1 MDNWPQNPGNV
12 GFAKEQKFDP
22 SLTAEFRGRG
32 DHRLEAVQQQAEMLM
47 DLLNKVATAALLG
60 FVVSSMMAMGM
71 GFTVRQII
79 DALQDVRLVL
89 LALLANF
96 VVMPLGAL
104 AVDKMLQLD
113 EPLGVGLL
121 LLGAAAGP
129 PFLPTLTELAKGN
142 LPFAVGIM
150 VLLTVGTVGYLPL
163 VLPLLLPGITVNSE
177 KIAGWLFLLTLL
189 PLAAGFALRAWYGEI
204 AAWMKPVLDWV
215 TNVSLVPMVL
225 LLAVANVDKILH
237 IFGTRGIL
245 AGFLLI
251 ALGFGVGWMLGGP
264 AIDTR
269 RALALGTGQRN
280 IAAALVVAGESFS
293 DPSVLIMLIVVT
305 IVGLLTLLPL
315 CHVLA
320 NYGSKQSA
328 K

>member
-1 MDNWPQNPGNV
+1 
-12 GFAKEQKFDP
+12 
-22 SLTAEFRGRG
+22 
-32 DHRLEAVQQQAEMLM
+32 
-47 DLLNKVATAALLG
+47 
-60 FVVSSMMAMGM
+60 MGM

-104 AVDKMLQLD
+104 ALDKMLQLD

>member
-1 MDNWPQNPGNV
+1 
-12 GFAKEQKFDP
+12 
-22 SLTAEFRGRG
+22 
-32 DHRLEAVQQQAEMLM
+32 
-47 DLLNKVATAALLG
+47 
-60 FVVSSMMAMGM
+60 
-71 GFTVRQII
+71 
-79 DALQDVRLVL
+79 
-89 LALLANF
+89 
-96 VVMPLGAL
+96 
-104 AVDKMLQLD
+104 
-113 EPLGVGLL
+113 VGLL

-245 AGFLLI
+245 AGFLFDRTGLWRWLDARGTRHRHATGI
-251 ALGFGVGWMLGGP
+251 GPWHRAAQHRRRTRGGRRKLQRSERAHHANSCYDSGVADAP
-264 AIDTR
+264 ATMS
-269 RALALGTGQRN
+269 RAGQLRLQ
-280 IAAALVVAGESFS
+280 AVREVA
-293 DPSVLIMLIVVT
+293 VT
-305 IVGLLTLLPL
+305 DDS
-315 CHVLA
+315 
-320 NYGSKQSA
+320 GSCASCA
-328 K
+328 

>member
-1 MDNWPQNPGNV
+1 MV
-12 GFAKEQKFDP
+12 
-22 SLTAEFRGRG
+22 
-32 DHRLEAVQQQAEMLM
+32 M
-47 DLLNKVATAALLG
+47 DLLNKVATTALLG

-71 GFTVRQII
+71 AFTVRQII
-79 DALQDVRLVL
+79 DALRDVRLVL

-104 AVDKMLQLD
+104 ALDKMLQLD

-121 LLGAAAGP
+121 LLGAAAGA
-129 PFLPTLTELAKGN
+129 PFLPKLTELVKGN

-150 VLLTVGTVGYLPL
+150 VLLAVGTVGYLPL
-163 VLPLLLPGITVNSE
+163 VLPLLLPGVTVNSE

-189 PLAAGFALRAWYGEI
+189 PLAIGLAVRAQYGKV
-204 AAWMKPVLDWV
+204 AARVKPVLDWV
-215 TNVSLVPMVL
+215 SNITLVPMVF
-225 LLAVANVDKILH
+225 LLAAANIDKILH
-237 IFGTRGIL
+237 LFGTRGVL

-251 ALGFGVGWMLGGP
+251 ALGIGWMLGGP
-264 AIDTR
+264 GIDTR

-280 IAAALVVAGESFS
+280 IAAALVVASESFS
-293 DPSVLIMLIVVT
+293 DPSVVIMVIAVT

-320 NYGSKQSA
+320 NSGLRQSPN
-328 K
+328 